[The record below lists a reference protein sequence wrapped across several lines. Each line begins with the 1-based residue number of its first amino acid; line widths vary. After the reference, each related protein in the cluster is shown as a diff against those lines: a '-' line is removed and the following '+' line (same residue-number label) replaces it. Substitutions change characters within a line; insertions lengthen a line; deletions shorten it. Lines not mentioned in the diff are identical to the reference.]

1 MSMSKEGKKVE
12 LEDLARM
19 VQAGFADVQGKM
31 DKRSKLE
38 DERFKITVEE
48 FDRIRSDIRDIKTT
62 LGPLARSVMMME
74 EDLSDLRL
82 RVGTLER
89 RAGIKKNISFAV

>member
-1 MSMSKEGKKVE
+1 MPKERKKVE

-19 VQAGFADVQGKM
+19 VQVGFESAAKT
-31 DKRSKLE
+31 S

-62 LGPLARSVMMME
+62 LGPLARSVIMVDK
-74 EDLSDLRL
+74 DLSDLRM

-89 RAGIKKNISFAV
+89 RAGIKKEISFSV

>member
-1 MSMSKEGKKVE
+1 
-12 LEDLARM
+12 M
-19 VQAGFADVQGKM
+19 VQAGFESAAKTN
-31 DKRSKLE
+31 

-62 LGPLARSVMMME
+62 LCPLVRSVVMME
-74 EDLSDLRL
+74 EDLSDLRV

-89 RAGIKKNISFAV
+89 RVGIKKEIGFAV